1 MHSGVEIMNGCFRA
15 RGAADMWYYTQTEF
29 TKPVV
34 AEDYQN
40 PRTTEAE
47 LVTYT
52 FLGDGQGH
60 PRIGDFIVAGK
71 LVRRTEP
78 KVVPT
83 NRPDKWDDYFE
94 RNRDD

>member
-1 MHSGVEIMNGCFRA
+1 MSSGVEIWNGCFRV
-15 RGAADMWYYTQTEF
+15 RGTADMWKYTRVVF
-29 TKPVV
+29 TRPTLV
-34 AEDYQN
+34 EDYQTPHN
-40 PRTTEAE
+40 IVATPE
-47 LVTYT
+47 TYT
-52 FLGDGQGH
+52 FLGDGQGS

-78 KVVPT
+78 KVAPT

>member
-1 MHSGVEIMNGCFRA
+1 MTSGVEIMNGCFKV
-15 RGAADMWYYTQTEF
+15 RGAADMWKYTRAVF
-29 TKPVV
+29 TQPVV
-34 AEDYQN
+34 AEDYQT
-40 PRTTEAE
+40 PRTTDAV
-47 LVTYT
+47 LDTYT
-52 FLGDGQGH
+52 FLGDGQGPPH
-60 PRIGDFIVAGK
+60 IGDFIVAGK